1 MSGRLVCVGL
11 TTLDIAG
18 RPINRIPEKGGTTLI
33 EGVALSPAGTA
44 GGMALVAATLGMP
57 TSIVSAVGDDAAG
70 RLVLSEFGRNKVDT
84 SLLATHPGRRTST
97 TILAIRSDGERPNF
111 HALGAAMF
119 TEVTR
124 AAIEAGRNAKFVHW
138 GGVGGM
144 KLDGGPGAEF
154 LSSAKKVGA
163 MVTCDL
169 IGPSGRTREEL
180 ERLLPHVDYFMPN
193 VDEALFVA
201 NTDDPAIA
209 AACFHRMG
217 AKTCIFKN
225 GGRGAMRF
233 RGGARTDFAAHE
245 IVPVDTTSCGD
256 SFCAGFIAAL
266 DRGFPEDDA
275 CRFAMATA
283 ALVAQDLG
291 TLGRLKDFESTLRAM
306 TELPLRQHAAA

>member
-1 MSGRLVCVGL
+1 MGAGLVCVGL

-18 RPINRIPEKGGTTLI
+18 RPIDRIPEKGGTTLI
-33 EGVALSPAGTA
+33 EGAALSPAGTA
-44 GGMALVAATLGMP
+44 GGAALVAATLGMT

-70 RLVLSEFGRNKVDT
+70 RLVRSEFERSGVDT
-84 SLLATHPGRRTST
+84 RLLATHAGRRTST
-97 TILAIRSDGERPNF
+97 TILTIRSDGERPNF

-119 TEVTR
+119 AEITPAVV
-124 AAIEAGRNAKFVHW
+124 EAGRMAKFVHW

-154 LSSAKKVGA
+154 LCAAKKAGA
-163 MVTCDL
+163 TITCDL
-169 IGPSGRTREEL
+169 IGPSGRTRAEL

-193 VDEALFVA
+193 VDEALLVA
-201 NTDDPAIA
+201 NTDDPAKA
-209 AACFHRMG
+209 AACFQRMG
-217 AKTCIFKN
+217 AKTCIFKQ
-225 GGRGAMRF
+225 GGRGVARF
-233 RGGARTDFAAHE
+233 MDGVRTDFAAHE
-245 IVPVDTTSCGD
+245 IAPLDTTSCGD

-291 TLGRLKDFESTLRAM
+291 TLGKLTDFESTLRAM
-306 TELPLRQHAAA
+306 MDLPLRRHAA